1 VPGVVIII
9 AAIVIVIAALLTA
22 NQMYAG
28 RVRTRL
34 HQGIGEDA
42 AEMTE
47 ATRDTTAAQFS
58 QSTGRYRR
66 GV

>member
-1 VPGVVIII
+1 MKAKII
-9 AAIVIVIAALLTA
+9 AIVALLAA
-22 NQMYAG
+22 NQMYTR

-47 ATRDTTAAQFS
+47 AMRDTTVGQFS

-66 GV
+66 EI